1 MADMSPLL
9 NSINLLPTR
18 QQDQGSIFFTSSF
31 NIFDEETYFIFVFKN
46 LFKNSFLTFQPPD
59 SQPNEAKTEVAA
71 AGDAD
76 KKKD

>member
-1 MADMSPLL
+1 MVCIPCILIPLFL
-9 NSINLLPTR
+9 WIYHRFIRPYIQPVINLFWKPKPVTA
-18 QQDQGSIFFTSSF
+18 ST
-31 NIFDEETYFIFVFKN
+31 
-46 LFKNSFLTFQPPD
+46 PPD